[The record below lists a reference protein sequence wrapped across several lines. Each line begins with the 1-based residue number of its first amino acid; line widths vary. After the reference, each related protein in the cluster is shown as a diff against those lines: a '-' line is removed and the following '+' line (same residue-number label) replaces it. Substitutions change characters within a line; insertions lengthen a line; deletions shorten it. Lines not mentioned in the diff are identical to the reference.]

1 MSASPVR
8 RFAPRARS
16 PFRKIKHHRSRVS
29 SPYPAN
35 SPNQAPAVTQGPDQV
50 ADDGSIHPNL
60 AAAAAQVAGA
70 SSGSNS
76 DNDALFSAEEQDDH
90 DTPLTELGPGP
101 TSAPEDEDIRII
113 QQLGEFLRLPDI
125 QIENIQRTAT
135 LVGKNH
141 WLATLMYLEWIRYR
155 LEQTGS
161 IQPTEV
167 GPAPQ
172 VTRRFVFHPD
182 VRDFIRLKIREHL
195 LLSNLQAYGR
205 TQTVAN
211 RSLIARTPLVLVK
224 ASIDMMQ
231 NEWKETFMP
240 PGYLTPENEAV
251 TRVRDLIRELLKY
264 EKSALAKL

>member
-8 RFAPRARS
+8 RFAPRFAARQ
-16 PFRKIKHHRSRVS
+16 PATGPVRRSERS
-29 SPYPAN
+29 NTTARESAAPYPAN

-135 LVGKNH
+135 VSR
-141 WLATLMYLEWIRYR
+141 I
-155 LEQTGS
+155 
-161 IQPTEV
+161 P
-167 GPAPQ
+167 
-172 VTRRFVFHPD
+172 
-182 VRDFIRLKIREHL
+182 
-195 LLSNLQAYGR
+195 
-205 TQTVAN
+205 
-211 RSLIARTPLVLVK
+211 
-224 ASIDMMQ
+224 
-231 NEWKETFMP
+231 
-240 PGYLTPENEAV
+240 
-251 TRVRDLIRELLKY
+251 
-264 EKSALAKL
+264 